1 MSLEAWRYVRLAL
14 FAFAAAILPLLGT
27 PAHAIT
33 TKDLL
38 RQCEA
43 LEKGAVVKGDSVQL
57 PAGREPAMCWYY
69 MAAVQDFSAT
79 VEEEGGASVLGSCPS
94 SETTR
99 LDLIRAFTKYAR
111 AHRNDL
117 DVRASAVLIQ
127 ALAEAYRCP
136 TR

>member
-1 MSLEAWRYVRLAL
+1 VRLAL

-27 PAHAIT
+27 PAHAVT
-33 TKDLL
+33 AKDLL

-43 LEKGAVVKGDSVQL
+43 LEKGAVVKGASVQL
-57 PAGREPAMCWYY
+57 PAGREAAECWYY

-79 VEEEGGASVLGSCPS
+79 VEEEGGPSVLGSCPS
-94 SETTR
+94 PKTTR

-117 DVRASAVLIQ
+117 DVRASAVVIQ

-136 TR
+136 SR